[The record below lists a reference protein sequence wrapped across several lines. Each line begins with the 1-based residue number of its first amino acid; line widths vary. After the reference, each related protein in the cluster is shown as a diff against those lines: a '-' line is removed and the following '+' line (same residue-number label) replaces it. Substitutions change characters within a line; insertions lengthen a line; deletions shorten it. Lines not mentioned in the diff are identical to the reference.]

1 MDENNLGIVEQ
12 PPGKEE
18 LERLKDEY
26 RRTNKGLDA
35 ERELLEE
42 AVREGRYSDEQAFEL
57 GNHIEEDG
65 RSRLEEVQRRIDAHC
80 YKYGLRDNSFSATWS
95 EEE

>member
-1 MDENNLGIVEQ
+1 MDDEILGVEQ
-12 PPGKEE
+12 APGVAE
-18 LERLKDEY
+18 LETLKDQY

-42 AVREGRYSDEQAFEL
+42 AVREGRYADEQAFEL
-57 GNHIEEDG
+57 GNQIEEAG
-65 RSRLEEVQRRIDAHC
+65 RSRLDEIQRRIDAHC
-80 YKYGLRDNSFSATWS
+80 SKYGLRDHAFSATWS